1 MQYAPASRGVASAHF
16 NRQDEK
22 RRKLS
27 LAMDLRPTSLEVE
40 DQQAPSVALHRLPF
54 LWHCPGANPE
64 SRLLGCDV
72 AGRPCFMKRIF
83 NPAKRKR
90 ILIVDDDHT
99 LGNIYRDQLRHGFE
113 VEVAG
118 NNRDARQKIQNGAVD
133 LVILDFS
140 APGTERVKILEKI
153 RSDSE
158 TQALPVIIL
167 SNPFLGGLVRAARNA
182 GATRCVTKAECT
194 GHDFLRIVR
203 EVLGADPAA
212 TTPGVFVTDEATT
225 PKAQTMLDAAFLRD
239 VSETLASL
247 RVSHYA
253 FVKAEQEDLRRVE
266 LCEMRQQV
274 HFMAGVAGL
283 AGSCKAAQLASA
295 LEALFI
301 DLHAKPRNIKSSVI
315 RTIAQAVDG
324 LGSFLDDTS
333 TPVKALAP
341 LKVLVVDGEI
351 VARKTIC
358 SAMVKAGFV
367 VVSLD
372 NSTEAQRLLEKNRF
386 DLIFLDAEMPGLDGI
401 ELCARTRKM
410 PTNSTTPIV
419 VVTAHADFE
428 IRARSILSGGT
439 DFIAK
444 PFVSVEL
451 AVKALTLL
459 LKGNCRTV
467 STATLR
473 NNSPVKTEDYDTA
486 LSAGYATLK
495 LAGSF
500 A

>member
-1 MQYAPASRGVASAHF
+1 
-16 NRQDEK
+16 
-22 RRKLS
+22 
-27 LAMDLRPTSLEVE
+27 
-40 DQQAPSVALHRLPF
+40 
-54 LWHCPGANPE
+54 
-64 SRLLGCDV
+64 
-72 AGRPCFMKRIF
+72 
-83 NPAKRKR
+83 
-90 ILIVDDDHT
+90 
-99 LGNIYRDQLRHGFE
+99 
-113 VEVAG
+113 
-118 NNRDARQKIQNGAVD
+118 
-133 LVILDFS
+133 
-140 APGTERVKILEKI
+140 
-153 RSDSE
+153 
-158 TQALPVIIL
+158 
-167 SNPFLGGLVRAARNA
+167 
-182 GATRCVTKAECT
+182 
-194 GHDFLRIVR
+194 
-203 EVLGADPAA
+203 
-212 TTPGVFVTDEATT
+212 
-225 PKAQTMLDAAFLRD
+225 
-239 VSETLASL
+239 
-247 RVSHYA
+247 
-253 FVKAEQEDLRRVE
+253 
-266 LCEMRQQV
+266 
-274 HFMAGVAGL
+274 MAGVAGL

-410 PTNSTTPIV
+410 PTNRTTPIV

-459 LKGNCRTV
+459 LKGNCRAA

-473 NNSPVKTEDYDTA
+473 NNSPVKTENYETA

>member
-1 MQYAPASRGVASAHF
+1 
-16 NRQDEK
+16 
-22 RRKLS
+22 
-27 LAMDLRPTSLEVE
+27 
-40 DQQAPSVALHRLPF
+40 
-54 LWHCPGANPE
+54 
-64 SRLLGCDV
+64 
-72 AGRPCFMKRIF
+72 MKRIF

-90 ILIVDDDHT
+90 ILIVDDDYT

-118 NNRDARQKIQNGAVD
+118 NNRAARESIQNGAVD

-140 APGTERVKILEKI
+140 APGTERLKILEKI

-167 SNPFLGGLVRAARNA
+167 SNPFLGGLVRAARDA

-203 EVLGADPAA
+203 EVLGAA
-212 TTPGVFVTDEATT
+212 TTTGVFVADEATT

-253 FVKAEQEDLRRVE
+253 FGKAEQEDLRRVE

-301 DLHAKPRNIKSSVI
+301 DLHAKPKNIKPSVV
-315 RTIAQAVDG
+315 RTIGQAVDG
-324 LGSFLDDTS
+324 LGSFLDDAS
-333 TPVKALAP
+333 APVKTSAP
-341 LKVLVVDGEI
+341 LKVLVVDDEI
-351 VARKTIC
+351 IARKTVC
-358 SAMVKAGFV
+358 SVMAKAGFA

-386 DLIFLDAEMPGLDGI
+386 DLIFLDAEMHGLDGI

-473 NNSPVKTEDYDTA
+473 NNSPVKTENYDTA

>member
-1 MQYAPASRGVASAHF
+1 MQCTPVAGGVESAHF
-16 NRQDEK
+16 SRQDEK

-72 AGRPCFMKRIF
+72 AGQPCFMKRIF

-90 ILIVDDDHT
+90 ILIVDDDYT

-140 APGTERVKILEKI
+140 MPGTERVKILEKI

-194 GHDFLRIVR
+194 GQDFLRIVR
-203 EVLGADPAA
+203 EVLGAA
-212 TTPGVFVTDEATT
+212 TTTGVFVTDEATT

-301 DLHAKPRNIKSSVI
+301 DLHSKPRNIKSSVI

-333 TPVKALAP
+333 APVKALEP
-341 LKVLVVDGEI
+341 LKVLVVDDEI
-351 VARKTIC
+351 IARKTIC
-358 SAMVKAGFV
+358 SAMVKAGFA

-372 NSTEAQRLLEKNRF
+372 NSMEAQRLLEKNRF

-459 LKGNCRTV
+459 LKGNCRAA

-473 NNSPVKTEDYDTA
+473 NNSPVKTENYETA